1 MKFVVVILS
10 LFLALI
16 WSNSVLAQNWDVKS
30 VVVSFRIK
38 NAGLAVKGSFS
49 GFKGS
54 VAFNPANVSAAE
66 LKGTVDV
73 GTIET
78 GINMRNNHL
87 KKAEYFDAEKFPVIS
102 MVSKKIT
109 KAEKGYSGQFDLKI
123 KGVTKQITIPLTFT
137 DQGKSAVL
145 NSSFDINR
153 LDFGVGS
160 KGMVMSST
168 ATVEI
173 TATLEK
179 K

>member
-1 MKFVVVILS
+1 MKFVVIILAATLL
-10 LFLALI
+10 LFC
-16 WSNSVLAQNWDVKS
+16 SNSLLAQNWEVKL

-38 NAGLAVKGSFS
+38 NAGLAVKGSFG

-54 VAFNPANVSAAE
+54 VVFNPSNISSAE
-66 LKGTVDV
+66 LKGTVEV
-73 GTIET
+73 ATIET

-87 KKAEYFDAEKFPVIS
+87 KKAEYFDAEKFPQIS

-109 KAEKGYSGQFDLKI
+109 KTEKGYSGQFDIKI
-123 KGVTKQITIPLTFT
+123 KGVTKQVTIPLTFT

-145 NSSFDINR
+145 NSSFEINR

-173 TATLEK
+173 TANLEK

>member
-1 MKFVVVILS
+1 MKFVVIILAAVLS
-10 LFLALI
+10 LFYTNEL
-16 WSNSVLAQNWDVKS
+16 LAQSWEVKS

-38 NAGLAVKGSFS
+38 NAGLAVKGTFG

-54 VAFNPANVSAAE
+54 VAFNPTNVAAAE

-73 GTIET
+73 TTIET

-87 KKAEYFDAEKFPVIS
+87 KKAEYFDAEKFPVIL
-102 MVSKKIT
+102 MTSKKIT
-109 KAEKGYSGQFDLKI
+109 KTEKGYSGQFDLKI
-123 KGVTKQITIPLTFT
+123 KGVTKQVTIPLTFT
-137 DQGKSAVL
+137 DQGKSATL
-145 NSSFDINR
+145 ASSFEVNR
-153 LDFGVGS
+153 LDYGVGS

>member
-1 MKFVVVILS
+1 MKFAVILLVATLS
-10 LFLALI
+10 VFY
-16 WSNSVLAQNWDVKS
+16 SNSLLAQNWEVKS
-30 VVVSFRIK
+30 VEVSFRIK
-38 NAGLAVKGSFS
+38 NAGLAVNGSFG

-54 VAFNPANVSAAE
+54 VVFNPANVSAAE

-73 GTIET
+73 ATIET

-87 KKAEYFDAEKFPVIS
+87 KKEEYFNAEKFPVIS

-109 KAEKGYSGQFDLKI
+109 KTEKGYSGQFDIKI
-123 KGVTKQITIPLTFT
+123 KGVTKQLTIPLTFT

-145 NSSFDINR
+145 SSSFEINR

-168 ATVEI
+168 ATVGI

>member
-1 MKFVVVILS
+1 MKFVVVTLS
-10 LFLALI
+10 LLLAVFL
-16 WSNSVLAQNWDVKS
+16 SNSVFAQNWDVKS
-30 VVVSFRIK
+30 VVVNFRIK
-38 NAGLAVKGSFS
+38 NAGLAVKGSFG

-54 VAFNPANVSAAE
+54 VVFNPANVSAAE

-73 GTIET
+73 ATIET

-87 KKAEYFDAEKFPVIS
+87 KKAEYFDVEKFPVIS
-102 MVSKKIT
+102 MASKKIT
-109 KAEKGYSGQFDLKI
+109 KTEKGYTGQFDIKI
-123 KGVTKQITIPLTFT
+123 KGVTKQLTIPLTFT
-137 DQGKSAVL
+137 DEGKSAVL
-145 NSSFDINR
+145 SSSFEINR

-173 TATLEK
+173 KATLEK

>member
-1 MKFVVVILS
+1 MKFVVIILAATLS
-10 LFLALI
+10 LFS
-16 WSNSVLAQNWDVKS
+16 SNSLLAQNWEVKS

-38 NAGLAVKGSFS
+38 NAGLAVKGSFG

-54 VAFNPANVSAAE
+54 VVFNPPNVSSAE
-66 LKGTVDV
+66 LKGTVEV
-73 GTIET
+73 ATIET

-87 KKAEYFDAEKFPVIS
+87 KKAEYFDAEKFPQIS

-109 KAEKGYSGQFDLKI
+109 KSEKGYSGQFDIKI
-123 KGVTKQITIPLTFT
+123 KGVTKQVTIPLTFT
-137 DQGKSAVL
+137 DQGKLAVL
-145 NSSFDINR
+145 NSSFEINR

-173 TATLEK
+173 TANLEK